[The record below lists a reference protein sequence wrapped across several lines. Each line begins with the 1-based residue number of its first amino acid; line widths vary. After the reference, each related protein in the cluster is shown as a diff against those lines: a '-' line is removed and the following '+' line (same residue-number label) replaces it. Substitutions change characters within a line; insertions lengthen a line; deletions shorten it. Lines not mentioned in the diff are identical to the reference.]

1 MALSPNVVV
10 VAPGDLITAV
20 HLNNVRS
27 NLDRLDTDK
36 LSKSGGT
43 MTGNINMGGGAF
55 TIVGVPNPTG
65 AGYVANKTYVDST
78 TVSQVTN
85 STMAGQLTIGGA
97 PDAATPVAG
106 ILLLPVG
113 QMNVVTPATAT
124 AGQANLALGRGGS
137 PGGNTGAQY
146 VRFDRG
152 AAAIGSITIASAT
165 SVAYGTTSDPRAK
178 TAPPLT
184 RGIDTAAA
192 RVQAIGRNA
201 WQGSHID
208 PGTGDPEGG
217 DLWDFVSSH
226 DIETHAPYAVYGER
240 DAVDADGAPVFQQVS
255 YGDLVPLLFAALA
268 DALDRI
274 DALEAAA

>member
-10 VAPGDLITAV
+10 VAPGDLITAA

-27 NLDRLDTDK
+27 NLDRLDTTK
-36 LSKSGGT
+36 LSLTGGT
-43 MTGNINMGGGAF
+43 LSGTV
-55 TIVGVPNPTG
+55 TVG
-65 AGYVANKTYVDST
+65 
-78 TVSQVTN
+78 
-85 STMAGQLTIGGA
+85 
-97 PDAATPVAG
+97 ATPEAT
-106 ILLLPVG
+106 
-113 QMNVVTPATAT
+113 TPT
-124 AGQANLALGRGGS
+124 AGADVNVSGQIKSVAPASFTTSQTNLIVGRGGS
-137 PGGNTGAQY
+137 PGGNTAAQY

-152 AAAIGSITIASAT
+152 AAVIGTITIASAT
-165 SVAYGTTSDPRAK
+165 SVAYNTTSDPRSK

-184 RGIDTAAA
+184 RGIDDAAG

-201 WQGSHID
+201 WQGHHVD
-208 PGTGDPEGG
+208 PDSGDAEGG

-240 DAVDADGAPVFQQVS
+240 DAVDETGAPAFQQVS

-274 DALEAAA
+274 EALEAAA